1 MCIISCILGHL
12 SWNDGSCL
20 VNFNLD
26 VDLRCNLN
34 SILKA
39 LLHWHVDCWC
49 GRAFCS
55 YVYGRICEG
64 RFCGLIHCCR
74 DVPVPLRSR
83 ALRNS
88 GRVPLSLQENALEG
102 RRHNSPAAQTSAPCP
117 PTHSPASQEETNS
130 LHPDGPLPEGYRR
143 WVLEGAGDLFVV
155 FF

>member
-1 MCIISCILGHL
+1 MCIISCILGRL

-20 VNFNLD
+20 VDFSLD
-26 VDLRCNLN
+26 VDLRCNLD

-64 RFCGLIHCCR
+64 RFCGLIHCCG
-74 DVPVPLRSR
+74 DAPVPLRSR

-88 GRVPLSLQENALEG
+88 GRVPLSLQKSVSMSWTVSVIRYHFNEDTRE
-102 RRHNSPAAQTSAPCP
+102 TM
-117 PTHSPASQEETNS
+117 QEKINRTLVTEANRMAV
-130 LHPDGPLPEGYRR
+130 Y
-143 WVLEGAGDLFVV
+143 
-155 FF
+155 

>member
-1 MCIISCILGHL
+1 MMALG
-12 SWNDGSCL
+12 L

-39 LLHWHVDCWC
+39 LLHWHVDCWR

-64 RFCGLIHCCR
+64 RFCGLIHCCG
-74 DVPVPLRSR
+74 DAPVPLRSR

-88 GRVPLSLQENALEG
+88 GRVPLSLQKNAKGGGQDYSSGSLIVKC
-102 RRHNSPAAQTSAPCP
+102 NAPGWDVRC
-117 PTHSPASQEETNS
+117 
-130 LHPDGPLPEGYRR
+130 GK
-143 WVLEGAGDLFVV
+143 
-155 FF
+155 